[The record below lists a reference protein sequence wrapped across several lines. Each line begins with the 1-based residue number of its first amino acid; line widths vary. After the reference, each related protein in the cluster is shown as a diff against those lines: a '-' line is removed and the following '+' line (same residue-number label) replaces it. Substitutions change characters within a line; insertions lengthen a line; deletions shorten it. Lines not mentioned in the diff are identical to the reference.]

1 MSWES
6 TAPEGDADSVI
17 ARTSRPRLHDIV
29 GFSPEGESYN
39 TQTRAESRP
48 HARLRAKS
56 PLKTELFRSGVGEV
70 TTTAPRVLLPIF
82 MGEEKY

>member
-56 PLKTELFRSGVGEV
+56 PLKTELFRSGVREV
-70 TTTAPRVLLPIF
+70 TTTAPRVLLRIF